1 MGMHRKSK
9 ETCGECGGRLTRR
22 GYCYKCKEWPGRQNG
37 TARVTEPCAADTIHA
52 STFPAATFMDGST
65 IMRVIEPYDALVM
78 VKLLHPDAKM
88 PEYKTTGAAGF
99 DLCSVTD
106 GRLIRPGETAIF
118 HLGIAFAIPEGFEI
132 QIRPRSGLSFN
143 GQNTIGTIDSDYRS
157 EVAFALYNT
166 GNEPAFI
173 EEGDRICQG
182 VLAKVPRAGFMLVD
196 ELPATVRGKNGFGST
211 GR

>member
-1 MGMHRKSK
+1 MGVHRKSK
-9 ETCGECGGRLTRR
+9 ETCGECGGRLTKR
-22 GYCYKCKEWPGRQNG
+22 GYCHRCKEWPGRENG
-37 TARVTEPCAADTIHA
+37 TSKITEACAADTIRA
-52 STFPAATFMDGST
+52 RPAPVKAD
-65 IMRVIEPYDALVM
+65 EPIAQCDAIVQ
-78 VKLLHPDAKM
+78 VKLLHPDAKV
-88 PEYKTTGAAGF
+88 PEYKTAGAAGF
-99 DLCSVTD
+99 DLCSVS
-106 GRLIRPGETAIF
+106 GGMLIKPGETAIF
-118 HLGIAFAIPEGFEI
+118 HLGIAFAIPEGYEI
-132 QIRPRSGLSFN
+132 QIRPRSGLSFKTPLMAK
-143 GQNTIGTIDSDYRS
+143 NTIGTIDSDYRG